1 MVPKDGKVSTAPTH
15 DDESD
20 DDHEGDNRSPDEV
33 FGATALPER
42 SGSFLYFQNTL
53 LGHYWAHMRVCTTG
67 KGQTSRHI
75 PVFFFSLNDVV
86 PVRSLSL
93 ATE

>member
-42 SGSFLYFQNTL
+42 SGSFLYF
-53 LGHYWAHMRVCTTG
+53 
-67 KGQTSRHI
+67 
-75 PVFFFSLNDVV
+75 
-86 PVRSLSL
+86 
-93 ATE
+93 